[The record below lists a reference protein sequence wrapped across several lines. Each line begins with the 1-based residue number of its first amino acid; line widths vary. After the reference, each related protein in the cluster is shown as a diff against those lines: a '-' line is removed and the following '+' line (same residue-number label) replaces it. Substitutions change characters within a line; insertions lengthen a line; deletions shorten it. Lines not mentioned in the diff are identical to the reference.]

1 MRTPTG
7 GLYAGYAS
15 FQTRKH
21 PLTVPI
27 REHTRYN
34 KIIEANVHLIQCT
47 IRNLILQSEPAR
59 TISDMRALKCW
70 MASSRLCCSLSLSI
84 SLVCSDRALCTS
96 LSLSLRLA
104 SMRACRSSSF
114 SASAST
120 FYTTQRH
127 FYHRMFHDIIGSNLS
142 TSKLPWLCRDKS
154 GFCPVLK
161 TRTQ

>member
-1 MRTPTG
+1 MTTPTG
-7 GLYAGYAS
+7 GLYAGCAS

-27 REHTRYN
+27 CEHTRDN
-34 KIIEANVHLIQCT
+34 KKTEKNIYLIQC
-47 IRNLILQSEPAR
+47 RILQSEPAL

-70 MASSRLCCSLSLSI
+70 TASSRLCCSLSLSI

-96 LSLSLRLA
+96 RSLSLRLA

-120 FYTTQRH
+120 FYTTQRQACVFLIMCAKILLVH
-127 FYHRMFHDIIGSNLS
+127 IFPHRLGCVTIKMPHA
-142 TSKLPWLCRDKS
+142 
-154 GFCPVLK
+154 
-161 TRTQ
+161 Q